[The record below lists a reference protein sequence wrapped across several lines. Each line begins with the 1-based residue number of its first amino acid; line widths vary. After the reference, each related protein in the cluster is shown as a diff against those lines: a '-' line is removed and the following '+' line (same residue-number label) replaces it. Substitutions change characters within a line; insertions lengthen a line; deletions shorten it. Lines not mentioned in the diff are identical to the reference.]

1 MYRDDMKRPQPHPTP
16 APTVLMVIHTCLLS
30 AGLSFDKGFQQ
41 DKQQTTKLVN
51 NLHSTATIAA
61 DPWVLQLIGL
71 YAQSRVNE
79 LHLRLHEAHAQQS
92 SHHAAH

>member
-1 MYRDDMKRPQPHPTP
+1 MKPPHPHPTA

-30 AGLSFDKGFQQ
+30 AGLSFDKSFRQRN
-41 DKQQTTKLVN
+41 TPKLVS
-51 NLHSTATIAA
+51 NLHSAAAIAA

-79 LHLRLHEAHAQQS
+79 LHLCLHEAHAQQS
-92 SHHAAH
+92 SDNAAH